1 VGSISLDTYCII
13 FLYSRYS
20 RRVWS
25 KLLWIPVTICFIC
38 FNIELVCLFLFII
51 LYSCFCY
58 SIWCHLHDVSLA
70 DIKIAEEKY
79 DVEK

>member
-1 VGSISLDTYCII
+1 VGSISLDTYWII

-38 FNIELVCLFLFII
+38 FNIEYYFIQLLLLFYLM
-51 LYSCFCY
+51 SSSWCF
-58 SIWCHLHDVSLA
+58 SSWH
-70 DIKIAEEKY
+70 
-79 DVEK
+79 